1 MTRRIG
7 LCAVAIA
14 LAGALPPA
22 GAADLQPSD
31 PSAERATLFS
41 LDKAWAQAAAARDLE
56 KVLSFWADDARVFPP
71 GQPAVIGKEA
81 LRQYVSG
88 AFAVPGFAIQWETSE
103 FVVSASADVAYGMG
117 TNTVT
122 VSGPEGKP
130 LTEHARAVT
139 VWRKDARGTWK
150 CAVDIWSAAPPASPA
165 PK

>member
-1 MTRRIG
+1 MSPRVLLLVITG
-7 LCAVAIA
+7 A
-14 LAGALPPA
+14 LAGSPALADTP
-22 GAADLQPSD
+22 DLQ
-31 PSAERATLFS
+31 AERATLFR
-41 LDKAWAQAAAARDLE
+41 LDKAWAQAAAAKDVE

-103 FVVSASADVAYGMG
+103 FVVSASADIAYGMG

-122 VSGPEGKP
+122 VSGPEGRS

-139 VWRKDARGTWK
+139 VWRKDPGGTWK
-150 CAVDIWSAAPPASPA
+150 CVIDIWNADPAPPAPPV